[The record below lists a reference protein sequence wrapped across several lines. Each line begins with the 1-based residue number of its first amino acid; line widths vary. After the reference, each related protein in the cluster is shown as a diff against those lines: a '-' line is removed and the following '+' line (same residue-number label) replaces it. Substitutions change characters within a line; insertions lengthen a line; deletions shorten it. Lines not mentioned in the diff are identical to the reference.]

1 MIKECNFMK
10 KNKETQ
16 TKAFS
21 KNVELTNRSSE
32 MQTDNSD
39 SIGLSNLP
47 SEYIAYLSFRSN
59 LGIPIP
65 VRQSPIDL
73 PLRHKKMTS
82 CLDTFLRYYNFW
94 IPAI

>member
-39 SIGLSNLP
+39 SKGLSNLP
-47 SEYIAYLSFRSN
+47 SEYIAYLSF
-59 LGIPIP
+59 
-65 VRQSPIDL
+65 
-73 PLRHKKMTS
+73 
-82 CLDTFLRYYNFW
+82 
-94 IPAI
+94 